1 MGRGRYTF
9 NTSITAAA
17 RQPHEDVIIS
27 SMLFKYIQTELAGT
41 DGLLGSKVKKKK
53 KHAWKTVVKQK
64 VSVL

>member
-1 MGRGRYTF
+1 MGRGRYSF

-27 SMLFKYIQTELAGT
+27 SMLFKYIQTELVGT
-41 DGLLGSKVKKKK
+41 DGFLGSKVKK